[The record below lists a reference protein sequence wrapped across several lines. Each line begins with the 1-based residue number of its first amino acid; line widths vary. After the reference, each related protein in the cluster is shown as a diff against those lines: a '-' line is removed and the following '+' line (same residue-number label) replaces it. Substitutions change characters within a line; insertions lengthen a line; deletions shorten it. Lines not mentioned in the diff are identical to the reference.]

1 MISYVKKD
9 KTFLYTYSNI
19 NDSSDRSTFL
29 MVTTIHG
36 NMRKRMK
43 FKKQSSFHL
52 SKIWFSLYAE
62 RVNITKSFMK
72 VLKRYL
78 YLYERGILLY

>member
-36 NMRKRMK
+36 NMRKKMK
-43 FKKQSSFHL
+43 FKKQSSFDL
-52 SKIWFSLYAE
+52 LKI
-62 RVNITKSFMK
+62 
-72 VLKRYL
+72 
-78 YLYERGILLY
+78 